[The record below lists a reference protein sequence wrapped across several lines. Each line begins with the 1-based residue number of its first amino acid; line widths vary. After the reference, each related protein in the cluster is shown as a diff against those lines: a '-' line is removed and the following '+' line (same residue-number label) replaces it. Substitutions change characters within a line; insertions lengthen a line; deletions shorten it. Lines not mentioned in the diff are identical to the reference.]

1 MKKLSVI
8 FKPFDVVT
16 FAFPFVEKAG
26 FVSRPAVVLSGHAG
40 FSAESG
46 ISIVAMITSAKRSA
60 WPLDFEITDLPVA
73 GLTRPCVVRMKLNSA
88 AHELVDRQIG
98 KLSEP
103 DRASLVTRIKQLFPF
118 L

>member
-1 MKKLSVI
+1 VI

-26 FVSRPAVVLSGHAG
+26 FVTRPVVVLSGHVG

-60 WPLDFEITDLPVA
+60 WPLDFEITDLAAA
-73 GLTRPCVVRMKLNSA
+73 GLPHPCVVRMKLNSA
-88 AHELVDRQIG
+88 AHDLVDRHIG
-98 KLSEP
+98 TLSES
-103 DRASLVTRIKQLFPF
+103 DSDALTVGIKQLFPF

>member
-1 MKKLSVI
+1 VI

-26 FVSRPAVVLSGHAG
+26 FVTRPVVILSGHKG
-40 FSAESG
+40 FSAEGG

-60 WPLDFEITDLPVA
+60 WPLDIAISGLTGA
-73 GLTRPCVVRMKLNSA
+73 GLSQPCVIRMKLSSA
-88 AHELVDRQIG
+88 AHELVDRHIG
-98 KLSEP
+98 TLSEP
-103 DRASLVTRIKQLFPF
+103 DRDAVTIGLRQLFPF

>member
-1 MKKLSVI
+1 MI

-26 FVSRPAVVLSGHAG
+26 FVIRPVVILSGHDG
-40 FSAESG
+40 LRDESG

-60 WPLDFEITDLPVA
+60 WPLDVAISDLAVA
-73 GLTRPCVVRMKLNSA
+73 GLSQPCVIRMKLNSA
-88 AHELVDRQIG
+88 AHELVDRHIG
-98 KLSEP
+98 ALAKP
-103 DRASLVTRIKQLFPF
+103 DCAAVTATLRQLFPF

>member
-1 MKKLSVI
+1 VT

-16 FAFPFVEKAG
+16 FAFPFVEKSG
-26 FVSRPAVVLSGHAG
+26 FVTRPVVVLSGHSG

-60 WPLDFEITDLPVA
+60 WPLDFEISDLTVA
-73 GLTRPCVVRMKLNSA
+73 GLTHPCVVRMKLNSA
-88 AHELVDRQIG
+88 AHDLVDRHIG
-98 KLSEP
+98 TLSEA
-103 DRASLVTRIKQLFPF
+103 DRVSLISGIKQLFPF

>member
-1 MKKLSVI
+1 MT

-26 FVSRPAVVLSGHAG
+26 FVTRPVVILSGHAG

-60 WPLDFEITDLPVA
+60 WPLDVAISNLAGA
-73 GLTRPCVVRMKLNSA
+73 GLIHPCVIRLKLNSA
-88 AHELVDRQIG
+88 ADKLVDRYLG
-98 KLSEP
+98 ALSEP
-103 DRASLVTRIKQLFPF
+103 DQDAVTTGLRKLFPF

>member
-1 MKKLSVI
+1 MI

-26 FVSRPAVVLSGHAG
+26 FVTRPVVILSGHAG
-40 FSAESG
+40 FSSESG

-60 WPLDFEITDLPVA
+60 WPLDITMSDLASA
-73 GLTRPCVVRMKLNSA
+73 GLSHPCVIRMKLSSA
-88 AHELVDRQIG
+88 AHELIDRQIG
-98 KLSEP
+98 TLSEP
-103 DRASLVTRIKQLFPF
+103 DRDAAKVTIKALFPF

>member
-1 MKKLSVI
+1 MI
-8 FKPFDVVT
+8 FKPFEVVT

-26 FVSRPAVVLSGHAG
+26 FVTRPVVVLSGHAG

-60 WPLDFEITDLPVA
+60 WPLDFDISDLASA

-88 AHELVDRQIG
+88 AHELVDRHIG
-98 KLSEP
+98 TLSEP
-103 DRASLVTRIKQLFPF
+103 DSASLVTGIKQLFPF

>member
-1 MKKLSVI
+1 VT

-26 FVSRPAVVLSGHAG
+26 YVTRPVVVLSGHAG

-46 ISIVAMITSAKRSA
+46 ISIVVMITSAKRTA
-60 WPLDFEITDLPVA
+60 WPLDFEITDLAVA
-73 GLTRPCVVRMKLNSA
+73 GLTRPCVVRMKINSA
-88 AHELVDRQIG
+88 AHELVDRHIG
-98 KLSEP
+98 TLSET
-103 DRASLVTRIKQLFPF
+103 DRGSLIAATRQLFPF